1 MVKKKKTVEIE
12 NRKARHMYEVIE
24 SLECGISLRGN
35 EVKSIASGM
44 ANIGEAWVSIE
55 DNQLILRNARITRWD
70 TANAFDVSENRDR
83 VLLAHKNEIMKY
95 KQAVKE
101 KGLTLIPL
109 KIYFK
114 DGKAKLLLGLCKG
127 MHSYDIRHK
136 EAEKTMKRE
145 IARTLAHV

>member
-1 MVKKKKTVEIE
+1 MVKKKKSFEIE
-12 NRKARHMYEVIE
+12 NRKARYMYEVIE

-55 DNQLILRNARITRWD
+55 DNQLVLRNARVTRWD

-83 VLLAHKNEIMKY
+83 ILLAHKSEILKY

-101 KGLTLIPL
+101 KGLTLVNL
-109 KIYFK
+109 R
-114 DGKAKLLLGLCKG
+114 G
-127 MHSYDIRHK
+127 
-136 EAEKTMKRE
+136 
-145 IARTLAHV
+145 